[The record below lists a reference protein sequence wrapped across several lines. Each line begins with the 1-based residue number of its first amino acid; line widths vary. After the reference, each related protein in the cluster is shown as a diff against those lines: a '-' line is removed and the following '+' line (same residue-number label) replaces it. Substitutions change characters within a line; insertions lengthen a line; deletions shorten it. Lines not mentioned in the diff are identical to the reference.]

1 MKYTSA
7 EAGKLI
13 KKLEDEIR
21 RLQENEAKSAT
32 FRAASTEDPESLRPA
47 YDFAETQE
55 RIAALQA
62 ELRAA
67 KHAVNVF
74 NTTHTLPGFE
84 DLTIDQALVLL
95 PQLNAQKE
103 KLRVMAARL
112 PKERVLS
119 YNTGNI
125 IDYTIANYDIAAAS
139 AAYEEVSA
147 RLSALQLALDAANT
161 TDTMEI

>member
-112 PKERVLS
+112 PISWIMSRQVPTVLFHIGLGVPASSVAGIVLCGVYFAVLQRRLRV
-119 YNTGNI
+119 GN
-125 IDYTIANYDIAAAS
+125 
-139 AAYEEVSA
+139 
-147 RLSALQLALDAANT
+147 
-161 TDTMEI
+161 